1 MVGILLAALAA
12 ACWGA
17 STVFTRL
24 GLQHMRPTTGTLLSL
39 IVGLLVVALPVLVF
53 YRDEV
58 LGLSAVVLLWFLV
71 VGILNFPLG
80 RLLNFTAVQW
90 TGVTR
95 STPIIAISP
104 VFAIAL
110 AVLFAGEQV
119 TPLLL
124 MGGLTTVAGIVL
136 IVTQR

>member
-12 ACWGA
+12 ACWGV

-24 GLQHMRPTTGTLLSL
+24 GLQHMRSTTGTLLSL
-39 IVGLLVVALPVLVF
+39 IVGLLVVALPVLLF

-58 LGLSAVVLLWFLV
+58 LGLSAAVLLWFLV

-80 RLLNFTAVQW
+80 RLLNFAAVQR
-90 TGVTR
+90 TGVAR
-95 STPIIAISP
+95 STPIIAIAP
-104 VFAIAL
+104 AFAIAL
-110 AVLFAGEQV
+110 SVLFAGEQV

-124 MGGLTTVAGIVL
+124 VGGLTTVAGIVL
-136 IVTQR
+136 IVSQR